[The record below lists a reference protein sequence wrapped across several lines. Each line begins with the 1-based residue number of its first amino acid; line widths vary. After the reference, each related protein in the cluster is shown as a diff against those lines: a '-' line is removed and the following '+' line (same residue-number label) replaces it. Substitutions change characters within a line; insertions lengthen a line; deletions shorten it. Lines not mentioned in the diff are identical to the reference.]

1 MTVQPG
7 IQCTFASHPGLVNTV
22 YMETF
27 SLASWDSGITLLGS
41 WQTGLRFSHIIAWPN
56 FTFGM
61 FNSPQASHTNYVD
74 SSMQFQN
81 VMYSV

>member
-1 MTVQPG
+1 M
-7 IQCTFASHPGLVNTV
+7 
-22 YMETF
+22 
-27 SLASWDSGITLLGS
+27 ASWDSGITLLGS

-61 FNSPQASHTNYVD
+61 FNSPQASHTNYVA

-81 VMYSV
+81 VMYSPGYY